1 MNILIIWYADDNFGD
16 NLIKICFEQLLK
28 VVLKNLNINSSEYNI
43 NYMPLKEIDYGLIHQ
58 SDMIFFA
65 GGGLFGLSYLNFFD
79 YLNEITKVAEEWN
92 IPVIFSSMGIN
103 NMDATKETEDK
114 LKDILKRK
122 CIVAIS
128 VRENL
133 ELFKEYAQNQNF
145 DIQLVADPA
154 TWSQYVYKKEIEE
167 VNRQKVVGI
176 NVVRGGLFKDNKK
189 EWKLKDEINY
199 LNELKE
205 LLDKESLKYKF
216 FTNGSFLD
224 NNTLKYFAKE
234 NNIPSDQLVFPNSTQ
249 DLVKAIASFDFVVG
263 IRMHSSI
270 ISYSME
276 IPCINLIWNDKIP
289 LFYKNINMPERA
301 IGLED
306 WNASNVINKIKC
318 ENSNFKIN
326 QQYLMSLYNYLYDEI
341 SKIKHVDIQQCKAYN
356 FTEVCEELVKLNM
369 SINNDIF
376 DLRLKIEKGQ
386 NHYLS
391 RFIELR
397 KAKKEIK
404 EKTKTIEKLQ
414 KENNE
419 IKKEVDIRTKEL
431 NKFKRMAENKTKEL
445 DRLNSKLSIKI
456 LKKINRILK
465 NKKVFH

>member
-1 MNILIIWYADDNFGD
+1 MNILIVWYADDNFGD

-28 VVLKNLNINSSEYNI
+28 VVLKNLNINSNEYSI
-43 NYMPLKEIDYGLIHQ
+43 NCMHLKRIDHELVKRQDI
-58 SDMIFFA
+58 IFFA

-79 YLNEITKVAEEWN
+79 YLDEITKIAEEWN

-114 LKDILKRK
+114 LRNILKRE
-122 CIVAIS
+122 CIVDIS

-133 ELFKEYAQNQNF
+133 ELFKGYTENQNF

-154 TWSQYVYKKEIEE
+154 TWTRYVYRKEIEE
-167 VNRQKVVGI
+167 VRREQVIGI

-189 EWKLKDEINY
+189 DWKLKDEINY
-199 LNELKE
+199 LNELRQ
-205 LLDKESLKYKF
+205 LLDKSSVKYKF

-224 NNTLKYFAKE
+224 NNALKYFAKE
-234 NNIPSDQLVFPNSTQ
+234 SNIPIEQLVFPNSTQ
-249 DLVKAIASFDFVVG
+249 DLVKTIASFDFVVG

-270 ISYSME
+270 ISYSMG

-301 IGLED
+301 INLED
-306 WNASNVINKIKC
+306 WNANNVMNRIKC

-326 QQYLMSLYNYLYDEI
+326 PQYLMSLYNYLYDEI
-341 SKIKHVDIQQCKAYN
+341 SKIKKINSQQYKAYC
-356 FTEVCEELVKLNM
+356 FSEVCEELSNLDI

-386 NHYLS
+386 NQYLA
-391 RFIELR
+391 RFIEV
-397 KAKKEIK
+397 KEMKKEIK
-404 EKTKTIEKLQ
+404 KNTKTIEKLK
-414 KENNE
+414 KENSE
-419 IKKEVDIRTKEL
+419 VKKEVNVRTKEL
-431 NKFKRMAENKTKEL
+431 DKYKRIAQNKTKEL

-456 LKKINRILK
+456 LKKVNRILK
-465 NKKVFH
+465 KIKIK

>member
-1 MNILIIWYADDNFGD
+1 MNILIVWYADDNFGD

-28 VVLKNLNINSSEYNI
+28 VVLKNLNINSNDYSI
-43 NYMPLKEIDYGLIHQ
+43 NCMPLKRIDHELVKRQDI
-58 SDMIFFA
+58 IFFA

-79 YLNEITKVAEEWN
+79 YLDEITKIAEEWN

-114 LKDILKRK
+114 LRNILKRE
-122 CIVAIS
+122 CIVDIS

-133 ELFKEYAQNQNF
+133 ELFKGYTENQNF

-154 TWSQYVYKKEIEE
+154 TWTRYVYRKEIEE
-167 VNRQKVVGI
+167 VRREQVIGI

-189 EWKLKDEINY
+189 DWKLKDEINY
-199 LNELKE
+199 LNELRQ
-205 LLDKESLKYKF
+205 LLDEASLKYKF

-234 NNIPSDQLVFPNSTQ
+234 NNIPIEQLVFPNSTQ
-249 DLVKAIASFDFVVG
+249 DLVKTIASFDFVVG

-270 ISYSME
+270 ISYSMG

-289 LFYKNINMPERA
+289 LFYKNINMSERA
-301 IGLED
+301 INLED
-306 WNASNVINKIKC
+306 WNANNVMNRIKC

-326 QQYLMSLYNYLYDEI
+326 PQYLMSLYNYLYDEI
-341 SKIKHVDIQQCKAYN
+341 SKIKKINSQQYKAYC
-356 FTEVCEELVKLNM
+356 FSEVCEELSNLDM

-386 NHYLS
+386 NQYLA
-391 RFIELR
+391 RFIEV
-397 KAKKEIK
+397 KEMKKEIK
-404 EKTKTIEKLQ
+404 KNTKTIEKLK
-414 KENNE
+414 KENSE
-419 IKKEVDIRTKEL
+419 VKKEVNVRTKEL
-431 NKFKRMAENKTKEL
+431 DKYKRIAQNKTKEL

-456 LKKINRILK
+456 LKKVNRILK
-465 NKKVFH
+465 KIKIK